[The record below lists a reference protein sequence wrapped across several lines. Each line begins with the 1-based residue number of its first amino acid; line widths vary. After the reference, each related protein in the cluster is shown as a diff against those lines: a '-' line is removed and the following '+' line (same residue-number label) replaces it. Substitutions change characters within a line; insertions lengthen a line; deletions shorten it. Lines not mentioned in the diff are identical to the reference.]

1 MMTKRKGV
9 VLALSLLCAG
19 LFFSCSKS
27 ENQSFLSQLES
38 VDAFIRQG
46 QASDAL
52 STLKKAEKNAFSAF
66 ARLGI
71 YRRYMTLGEKTL
83 AERTLQNALK
93 ALPDNQEITAVYAR
107 FMLREGRFDDA
118 VDISRSL
125 AGSRYGSLYSEA
137 VLRKVAEAEKTNSFY
152 SSDLAAVYYDA
163 FVGTGN
169 TRWLMNSALLCLL
182 AGDYQTAAALQDVH
196 PQYQAEKTTR
206 SMAEML
212 FWAYVQ
218 YDAENYDICLDN
230 LSKVRSEVLLPAA
243 AELASDAYVMLN
255 DRDSAEASRKIVLQ
269 YKGEKSA
276 DVSPAVKVNSALW
289 EQNRGNY
296 KRAYDLIFDVV
307 TNNADYVPGL
317 VTYGRFAYENTLQP
331 EMTELE
337 KSLRMTEFRTHSM
350 RAYDERPRILV
361 SDALFRMESAIK
373 QQKTDGGEVDEDLLV
388 AQCLLHFRDNP
399 DFTQTAKLAYVWQML
414 EANEL
419 GRSLYP
425 PKLVQLAVHE
435 LLANGKNE
443 DARNLFTKY
452 LDARYSLKNEEPV
465 TQKVLIDVF
474 GGERPVAKNLIPP
487 EVMRGTFGDRAAKDV
502 NSMEIWEGETA
513 AYFTLLDGNIT
524 AARRLYEY
532 VLFETG
538 GLHRTS
544 ETAPIVTMSPLAS
557 PVTACNLAMVYSSTG
572 DKKNALALYGLAAG
586 RTREPLEKA
595 DILYRSA
602 VIQNDLKDEKGALL
616 SLEYCLSL
624 NPIHAD
630 ARLLRRQIEI
640 TMNR

>member
-1 MMTKRKGV
+1 
-9 VLALSLLCAG
+9 
-19 LFFSCSKS
+19 
-27 ENQSFLSQLES
+27 
-38 VDAFIRQG
+38 
-46 QASDAL
+46 
-52 STLKKAEKNAFSAF
+52 
-66 ARLGI
+66 
-71 YRRYMTLGEKTL
+71 
-83 AERTLQNALK
+83 
-93 ALPDNQEITAVYAR
+93 
-107 FMLREGRFDDA
+107 
-118 VDISRSL
+118 
-125 AGSRYGSLYSEA
+125 
-137 VLRKVAEAEKTNSFY
+137 
-152 SSDLAAVYYDA
+152 
-163 FVGTGN
+163 
-169 TRWLMNSALLCLL
+169 
-182 AGDYQTAAALQDVH
+182 
-196 PQYQAEKTTR
+196 
-206 SMAEML
+206 
-212 FWAYVQ
+212 
-218 YDAENYDICLDN
+218 
-230 LSKVRSEVLLPAA
+230 
-243 AELASDAYVMLN
+243 
-255 DRDSAEASRKIVLQ
+255 
-269 YKGEKSA
+269 
-276 DVSPAVKVNSALW
+276 
-289 EQNRGNY
+289 
-296 KRAYDLIFDVV
+296 
-307 TNNADYVPGL
+307 
-317 VTYGRFAYENTLQP
+317 
-331 EMTELE
+331 
-337 KSLRMTEFRTHSM
+337 
-350 RAYDERPRILV
+350 
-361 SDALFRMESAIK
+361 
-373 QQKTDGGEVDEDLLV
+373 
-388 AQCLLHFRDNP
+388 
-399 DFTQTAKLAYVWQML
+399 ML